1 MTATITIIRMRRA
14 MEVPPCKCV
23 VHSFTIEEENKFHF
37 FIKNKEK
44 IMNFIELF
52 SMQRKLDAFIENNR
66 GINSDV
72 FIEKGLALT
81 VELAELANETR
92 CFKYW
97 SSKGTSEK
105 AILLEEFVD
114 SIHFLLSLGN
124 EKGISIDE
132 WPEIEIHE
140 EVNLSKLFLKTQQS
154 ILTYIQHPEVDKYNI
169 VWQNYSVLAYN
180 LGFTLE
186 DILVAYKLKNEKNY
200 ERQRTGY

>member
-1 MTATITIIRMRRA
+1 MIF
-14 MEVPPCKCV
+14 K
-23 VHSFTIEEENKFHF
+23 
-37 FIKNKEK
+37 
-44 IMNFIELF
+44 ELF

-66 GINSDV
+66 DINSDV

-97 SSKGTSEK
+97 SSKGSSEK
-105 AILLEEFVD
+105 SILLEEFVD

-132 WPEIEIHE
+132 WPEIEIYK
-140 EVNLSKLFLKTQQS
+140 EVNLTNLFLKTQQS